1 MKKREAVLTGI
12 LFGFSLASVYTEPLS
27 FSAAAD
33 MAAENSAEIRY
44 EKTRLSI
51 RRGAWMLGLRAYFP
65 SLGITVSEDDRLQ
78 EIDADS
84 FLKNYGL
91 TVEQLIFDGGK
102 LAVERRL
109 ERMDISLSE
118 AKLQSLRSE
127 TGYEAVKAYRNLLSS
142 RQIMEIQESSLA
154 SLSEQRRILARELE
168 LGLALPAD
176 LADADLKVGEA
187 RLLVLSHSI
196 ELKEAEDRFA
206 EVLALD
212 EIPELTETVDTGR
225 KAVPLSKEKVK
236 ALAENRSPAL
246 AEARLS
252 IARREGELK
261 YADRSWIPTV
271 KLSGNFGLAGRSYPL
286 SKYNWSVGLSLD
298 FSGPL
303 LRNTSSASFG
313 REPPY
318 DRTGRLQNSFT
329 PLPDPAGALGRS
341 QAASLLFEERS
352 NYERSLKQTGKNA
365 VQQLEKYG
373 LLEDKRVLAAD
384 TVELAEEKYRLA
396 FLRMELGQ
404 ITRTELMET
413 EIELSRK
420 KVEAVQA
427 AAALLEAEQELEKML
442 DLPPGSLES
451 LDSRTERKEGGA

>member
-1 MKKREAVLTGI
+1 VLAGI
-12 LFGFSLASVYTEPLS
+12 LFGFSLASVYAEPLS
-27 FSAAAD
+27 FSGAAD

-44 EKTRLSI
+44 EKTLLSI

-65 SLGITVSEDDRLQ
+65 SLSITASEDDRLQ

-118 AKLQSLRSE
+118 AKLQSLKSE
-127 TGYEAVKAYRNLLSS
+127 TAYEAVRAYRNLLSS
-142 RQIMEIQESSLA
+142 RQILEIQESSLD

-187 RLLVLSHSI
+187 RVLVISHRI
-196 ELKEAEDRFA
+196 ELKEAEEQFA

-212 EIPELTETVDTGR
+212 EIPELIEAVDTER
-225 KAVPLSKEKVK
+225 RAVPLSQETVK

-252 IARREGELK
+252 IAKREGELK

-271 KLSGNFGLAGRSYPL
+271 KLLGNFGLAGRQYPL
-286 SKYNWSVGLSLD
+286 SRYNWSVGLSLD

-303 LRNTSSASFG
+303 LRNTTSASFG

-318 DRTGRLQNSFT
+318 DRTGSLQNSFS

-341 QAASLLFEERS
+341 RAAALLFEERG
-352 NYERSLKQTGKNA
+352 NYERSLKQIGKNA

-373 LLEDKRVLAAD
+373 LLEDKRMLA
-384 TVELAEEKYRLA
+384 VEAVDLAEEKYRLA
-396 FLRMELGQ
+396 RLRMELGQ

-420 KVEAVQA
+420 KVESIQA

-442 DLPPGSLES
+442 DLPPGSLEF
-451 LDSRTERKEGGA
+451 LDR